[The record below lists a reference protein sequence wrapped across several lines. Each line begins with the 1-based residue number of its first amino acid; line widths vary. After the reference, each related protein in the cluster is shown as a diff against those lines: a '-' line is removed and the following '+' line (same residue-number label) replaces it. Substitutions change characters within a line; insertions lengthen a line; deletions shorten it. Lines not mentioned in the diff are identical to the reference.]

1 MVLCFRCQIC
11 WPLFI
16 MCGGMIHMNKFV
28 LCLFVCL
35 SFWWR
40 TASLLKTSLHSYFE
54 YFFFLFFSF
63 SLFSF
68 IRKGFC
74 STYVR
79 YLTVF
84 PCIQCMARPVMNG
97 WKCDVSFAKDVC
109 DNFLA
114 TRMQRFT
121 KGIYAYIV
129 KFIFLRELMFC
140 VHMGSS
146 NVNIFIK
153 YWFQSEELLR
163 VQYT

>member
-1 MVLCFRCQIC
+1 MLAPFYNVWRYDSYEWVRF
-11 WPLFI
+11 
-16 MCGGMIHMNKFV
+16 M
-28 LCLFVCL
+28 FVCL

-54 YFFFLFFSF
+54 YFFFLFFLFLSF
-63 SLFSF
+63 HSYERVFA
-68 IRKGFC
+68 RH
-74 STYVR
+74 TYDIT
-79 YLTVF
+79 LF